1 MFFKAVSSTTHGRFS
16 LMERTLPPGGRMPPP
31 HSHGE
36 MEEAYFILDGEVT
49 FLLASEELRRGR
61 ETFVLV
67 PAGRAHMFGNTSD
80 APARLLV
87 LHVPAL
93 AGYFEEPAA
102 LWSSEEAPSRDEEVA
117 LMRRHGMSPA

>member
-1 MFFKAVSSTTHGRFS
+1 MAEHASFQVFDRGQGHRLEARGSEMFFKAVASTTHGRFS
-16 LMERTLPPGGRMPPP
+16 LMERSLPPGGRLPPP

-67 PAGRAHMFGNTSD
+67 PAGRAHTFGNTSD
-80 APARLLV
+80 APARLL
-87 LHVPAL
+87 
-93 AGYFEEPAA
+93 
-102 LWSSEEAPSRDEEVA
+102 
-117 LMRRHGMSPA
+117 